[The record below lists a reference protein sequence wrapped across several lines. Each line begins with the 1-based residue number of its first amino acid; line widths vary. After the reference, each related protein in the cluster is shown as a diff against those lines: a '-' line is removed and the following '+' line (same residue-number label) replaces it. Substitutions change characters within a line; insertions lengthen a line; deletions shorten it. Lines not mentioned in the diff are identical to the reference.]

1 MLGNPHIP
9 SNVMAATDPHLFVDG
24 FLSSH
29 RGGAHGTRLAFII
42 GCFGGLP
49 PKWMVLLMGNPI
61 EMDDLGVPLFME
73 TLIYS
78 NHFLKWDEHPVVHG
92 IAWV

>member
-1 MLGNPHIP
+1 
-9 SNVMAATDPHLFVDG
+9 MASLARTVEERMECAWH
-24 FLSSH
+24 SS
-29 RGGAHGTRLAFII
+29 LAVSSV
-42 GCFGGLP
+42 P